1 MNQTQ
6 EKIDLGQHPGESID
20 WRRHRHG
27 CPDYRER
34 WFPYSNPD
42 AGEPMY
48 QVFCMRNTP
57 PETWEEQDKCLAS
70 RTQCWRLA
78 ETRRAGQ
85 AARDDDDPEID
96 IPLSSVR
103 RRAAPRDN

>member
-6 EKIDLGQHPGESID
+6 AKVDLGEHPRESID

-27 CPDYRER
+27 CPQYRER

-48 QVFCMRNTP
+48 QVFCLMNTP
-57 PETWEEQDKCLAS
+57 PETWAEQDKCLAS
-70 RTQCWRLA
+70 RAHCWRLTEA
-78 ETRRAGQ
+78 SRATPGAQ
-85 AARDDDDPEID
+85 AAPSVD
-96 IPLSSVR
+96 IPLHSVR
-103 RRAAPRDN
+103 RRNPAHAK